1 MNIIEKTKN
10 IENLVA
16 RYNLSVNDIKDKFSI
31 LKSSDLEKE
40 LDRMQDENR
49 TLRIGVIGRVKSG
62 KSSILNALFFNGEN
76 ILPKAATPMTA
87 ALTILEYGKNL
98 EAKVKFYTQSDI
110 DDIKSNYEKY
120 EKLKKEKTQ
129 NEIKKLIERKRLKID
144 ELNQQE
150 KDELKQKAE
159 KIAEKEL
166 KNDIVLSSYFQQYE
180 DIKNSSVS
188 LNDFEKEEIITA
200 NNMEELNKKLLNFV
214 GANGKFTSFTKSV
227 TLKINEKR
235 LENISVIDTPGV
247 NDPIVSREEKT
258 KDLLKTCDVVLV
270 VSPSG
275 QFLSSEDTNL
285 LHRITKKDGIR
296 EIYLV
301 ASQVDS
307 QLFGDVKEKN
317 NGVFHNALESISK
330 SLTTQQNRVIE
341 ELQQEY
347 LKDLAKNKVILTSS
361 VAFAMCKKFNNQ
373 GSWDENTKHAW
384 GNLISNYPD
393 FFNNTDS
400 ALLNLQKLAN
410 IETIENIISKVRD
423 KKDEILKQKKEEFTS
438 NKLRNLEDYIKAID
452 EMIEENIN
460 NIKNTDIK
468 ELEAKSKEME
478 KRKSLAIEK
487 VNEAYDDSVENF
499 ELNLKDLLYEKSE
512 SFFRKLSDD
521 VQNSEGSEEYSYQV
535 KDNDFWNLWGLFG
548 DKYQTKY
555 STRTTV
561 KAGFVRNS
569 IDETVSEV
577 ENLIDIEYKRN
588 ILEWKKNIYKVV
600 ISSARSV
607 VGDEILD
614 ANIISRTI
622 RGVLSNI
629 KYPDINYNND
639 LPKELKKSGVL
650 KGYEAENFISA
661 VRDYAA
667 NLKGRVKNDIKNS
680 VSMLKNSIQNNNI
693 GENIFSKYDE
703 EIKELIEDLN
713 NKEQALERFEKI
725 QKDLKNA

>member
-98 EAKVKFYTQSDI
+98 EAKVEFYTQSDI

-129 NEIKKLIERKRLKID
+129 NEFKKLIERKRLKID

-150 KDELKQKAE
+150 KDEFKQKAE
-159 KIAEKEL
+159 KIAEREL
-166 KNDIVLSSYFQQYE
+166 KDDIVLFSSFQQYV
-180 DIKNSSVS
+180 DMKNSGVS

-247 NDPIVSREEKT
+247 NDPIVSREERT

-275 QFLSSEDTNL
+275 QFLSSEDMNL
-285 LHRITKKDGIR
+285 LDRITKKDGIR

-317 NGVFHNALESISK
+317 NGVFHNALESISN

-361 VAFAMCKKFNNQ
+361 VAFTMCKKFNNQ

-478 KRKSLAIEK
+478 KRKSLAIDK

-499 ELNLKDLLYEKSE
+499 AVNLKDLLSKKAD

-521 VQNSEGSEEYSYQV
+521 VQSSEGSETESYTV
-535 KDNDFWNLWGLFG
+535 STSTWYLPWTWGS
-548 DKYQTKY
+548 KETRY
-555 STRTTV
+555 STYTTV

-667 NLKGRVKNDIKNS
+667 NLKSRVKNDIKNS
-680 VSMLKNSIQNNNI
+680 VSTLKNSIQNNNI
-693 GENIFSKYDE
+693 GKNIFSKYDE

>member
-98 EAKVKFYTQSDI
+98 EAKVEFYTQSDI

-129 NEIKKLIERKRLKID
+129 NEFKKLIERKRLKID

-150 KDELKQKAE
+150 KDEFKQKAE
-159 KIAEKEL
+159 KIAEREL
-166 KNDIVLSSYFQQYE
+166 KDDIVLFSSFQQYV
-180 DIKNSSVS
+180 DMKNSGVS

-247 NDPIVSREEKT
+247 NDPIVSREERT

-275 QFLSSEDTNL
+275 QFLSSEDMNL
-285 LHRITKKDGIR
+285 LDRITKKDGIR

-317 NGVFHNALESISK
+317 NGVFHNALESISN

-361 VAFAMCKKFNNQ
+361 VAFTMCKKFNNQ

-410 IETIENIISKVRD
+410 IETIKNIISKVRD

-478 KRKSLAIEK
+478 KRKSLAIDK

-499 ELNLKDLLYEKSE
+499 AVNLKDLLSKKAD

-521 VQNSEGSEEYSYQV
+521 VQSSEGSETESYTV
-535 KDNDFWNLWGLFG
+535 STSTWYLPWTWGS
-548 DKYQTKY
+548 KETRY
-555 STRTTV
+555 STYTTV

-667 NLKGRVKNDIKNS
+667 NLKSRVKNDIKNS
-680 VSMLKNSIQNNNI
+680 VSTLKNSIQNNNI
-693 GENIFSKYDE
+693 GKNIFSKYDE